1 MAAAHVKEQEVLLPK
16 YNLTPEQEK
25 NLILRHYRVLLKA
38 LRPKLKKGDKELVRR
53 AFKTAAEMH
62 KTMRRKSGEPYILH
76 PIAVALIC
84 VEEIGLGVRSTICSL
99 LHDTVEDT
107 DMTIEDVER
116 DFGPEIARI
125 VDGLT
130 KIANVNMLDANLS
143 QQAENFKKILLTL
156 TDDPRVIL
164 IKLADR
170 LHNMRTL
177 DYMKREKQLK
187 IASET
192 IWVYAPLAHR
202 MGLYNIKTEMEDLS
216 MKYLEPEEYK
226 DIAQKLS
233 ETKRERTRYINEFIK
248 PLKDKLKK
256 AGFKFEIYGRPKSIH
271 SIWNKMKKKGVSFDE
286 VYDLFA
292 IRIIVHA
299 LPEKEKEECWKVYS
313 MITDEYL
320 PSPERLRDWISSPKS
335 NGYEALHTT
344 VMGPQ
349 GKWVEVQIR
358 TDRMNEIAEKGLAA
372 HYKYKEG
379 NSDGDP
385 FEKWFAQIREV
396 ISSQET
402 DGVDFLQD
410 FKTSFLAEEIY
421 VFTPK
426 GDVKMLP
433 VNSTALDFAFA
444 IHSAVGSRC
453 IGAKLNHKLV
463 PISHKLR
470 SGDQVEIIT
479 SNKQKPSEDWLKF
492 VVTAKAKTKIK
503 DALKEEK
510 RKIALDG
517 KEMLRKKLEG
527 IDAVLN
533 QQNIDE
539 LVSHYKVAS
548 QLDLFYSIAVKQ
560 IDLKELKEYHV
571 TNEKLLK
578 PIKVVTEIK
587 IDQEQKAQVTPKKDS
602 ELIIFGESSDKIKY
616 SLAKCCS
623 PIPGDDVFGFVST
636 GKGLIIHRTN
646 CPNAAQLMANYA
658 PRIVK
663 TKWAKNKEISFLTGV
678 KIIGIDDVGVINKIT
693 NIISGE
699 LRINI
704 AALTIESGD
713 GMFEGMIKVFVH
725 DKEEL
730 DELVSSLKQ
739 LNGIY
744 EVQRFDTEDAAV
756 T

>member
-1 MAAAHVKEQEVLLPK
+1 MNAEQATVQQVELPK
-16 YNLTPEQEK
+16 YNLTKEQEK
-25 NLILRHYRVLLKA
+25 KLILRQYRALLKV
-38 LRPKLKKGDKELVRR
+38 LRSKLKKGDEELVRR
-53 AFKTAAEMH
+53 AFEIAADAH

-76 PIAVALIC
+76 PIAVAIIC

-107 DMTIEDVER
+107 DVTIEDVER
-116 DFGPEIARI
+116 EFGSEIARI

-130 KIANVNMLDANLS
+130 KISNVMDTNTS

-187 IASET
+187 VSSET

-202 MGLYNIKTEMEDLS
+202 MGLYNIKTELEDLS
-216 MKYLEPEEYK
+216 MKYLEPEAYK

-233 ETKRERTRYINEFIK
+233 ETKRERSRYINEFIK
-248 PLKDKLKK
+248 PLKEKLRKG
-256 AGFKFEIYGRPKSIH
+256 GFEFDIYGRPKSIH
-271 SIWNKMKKKGVSFDE
+271 SIWNKMRKKGVDFDE

-292 IRIIVHA
+292 IRIIIYSS
-299 LPEKEKEECWKVYS
+299 PEKEKEQCWKVYS
-313 MITDEYL
+313 LITDEYL
-320 PSPERLRDWISSPKS
+320 PSPERLRDWISNPKS

-358 TDRMNEIAEKGLAA
+358 TNRMNEIAEKGLAA

-379 NSDGDP
+379 NNDEDR
-385 FEKWFAQIREV
+385 FDKWFAQIREV
-396 ISSQET
+396 ISSQDT
-402 DGVDFLQD
+402 DSVDFLQD

-433 VNSTALDFAFA
+433 VNSTALDFAFS
-444 IHSAVGSRC
+444 IHSAVGSHC
-453 IGAKLNHKLV
+453 IGAKVNHKLV

-479 SNKQKPSEDWLKF
+479 STKQKPSEDWLKF
-492 VVTAKAKTKIK
+492 VVTAKARTKIK
-503 DALKEEK
+503 DSLKEEK
-510 RKIALDG
+510 RTTAEEG
-517 KEMLRKKLEG
+517 KQILQRKLENKG
-527 IDAVLN
+527 ATFN

-539 LVSHYKVAS
+539 LVNFYKVPS
-548 QLDLFYSIAVKQ
+548 QLDLFYNIAIKHT
-560 IDLKELKEYHV
+560 DLKELKEFHV
-571 TNEKLLK
+571 TGGKLEIPK
-578 PIKVVTEIK
+578 PQKIITEIK
-587 IDQEQKAQVTPKKDS
+587 PEVEKATHKKDS

-693 NIISGE
+693 NVISGE

-704 AALTIESGD
+704 SALTIESGE
-713 GMFEGMIKVFVH
+713 GLFEGTIKVFVH

-730 DELVSSLKQ
+730 DELVNRLKQ
-739 LNGIY
+739 LNGIH
-744 EVQRFDTEDAAV
+744 EVQRLDTEDANF